1 MRSITIIQLVIV
13 SLTLLIIY
21 HELSAFIMLPKFIGL
36 IEEVIVSIIPEG
48 VILTPIFENYKL
60 IFLMI
65 LAYASYKGLQKG
77 KCSSLVIFAILLYS
91 LTIVNYF
98 RTLIGIQALSKNM
111 KLLIE
116 NLLLLLSVN
125 HNVMPP
131 SINLA
136 EGLTLITLYIIARE
150 TENLNKI
157 TNYLTK
163 GNFPHDDINK
173 VTTSYLS
180 YLTLLLGASVGTLI
194 GTLMLIFHLQS
205 LKLITLLDIRVS
217 LLTAIILI
225 IVIGLTIYRIY
236 RG

>member
-1 MRSITIIQLVIV
+1 
-13 SLTLLIIY
+13 
-21 HELSAFIMLPKFIGL
+21 MLPKFIGL
-36 IEEVIVSIIPEG
+36 IEGVIVSMIPGG